1 MSTKAIIVA
10 ASVCFALSSVQA
22 QKKYEKI
29 MYKDVT
35 TEGDGITVTAKDAVS
50 NFEMTKFKLKIA
62 NKSEDIIIFKPQ
74 ESKLKA
80 NAKEFTP
87 KEKVMEM
94 PPGDADGKVIN
105 FTGPDFL
112 VNSYA
117 YEMSGIYKVS
127 TTSNSI
133 QTVDFQLPPS
143 QNEFKTGNFT
153 CTMVDLSKE
162 TDKTAVKFDCRY
174 TGDKVGVI
182 HPGRAAVKLP
192 DGTEVANAK
201 SSGNPIILEKGESK
215 KFTLHW
221 NRMEGG
227 KATDMQ
233 KIKMMI
239 IWRNTFIESEM
250 VKLKPVLLDFQID
263 ETLSK

>member
-1 MSTKAIIVA
+1 MITKALIVLT
-10 ASVCFALSSVQA
+10 SVCLACGSSQA

-29 MYKDVT
+29 VYQDVSKDG
-35 TEGDGITVTAKDAVS
+35 EGITVTAKDAVA
-50 NFEMTKFKLKIA
+50 NKEMTKFKLKIA
-62 NKSEDIIIFKPQ
+62 NKSDDIIIFKPE

-87 KEKVMEM
+87 KEKNMEVA
-94 PPGDADGKVIN
+94 PTETDGKVIN
-105 FTGPDFL
+105 FTGTDFL

-127 TTSNSI
+127 TTTNAV
-133 QTVDFQLPPS
+133 QTADFQLPPS

-162 TDKTAVKFDCRY
+162 TDKTAVKFECRY

-192 DGTEVANAK
+192 DGTEIANAK
-201 SSGNPIILEKGESK
+201 SNGNPILLEKGESK
-215 KFTLHW
+215 KFTLYW
-221 NRMEGG
+221 NRMQGG
-227 KATDMQ
+227 RATDMQ
-233 KIKMMI
+233 KIKLMV
-239 IWRNTFIESEM
+239 IWRNTFVESEM
-250 VKLKPVLLDFQID
+250 VKLKPVLLDLKID
-263 ETLSK
+263 EAVSK